1 MIKDREKKTTSNRF
15 HRLCCCLSFRITGR
29 CALPLLVTGVGS
41 WRGGGGGARLPSVV
55 RSASLVSRLFVAFCF
70 VLSFKSVPNG
80 YQYITL
86 RISSFYPFSS
96 IGGLSTNVF
105 ETRAAAK
112 N

>member
-1 MIKDREKKTTSNRF
+1 MIKDRVKKTTSNRF
-15 HRLCCCLSFRITGR
+15 HRLVPVIQDYR
-29 CALPLLVTGVGS
+29 PLRAAPAGDRSGKLE
-41 WRGGGGGARLPSVV
+41 GGGGTRLPSGV

-86 RISSFYPFSS
+86 HISSFYPFSS

-105 ETRAAAK
+105 ETCVAAK

>member
-15 HRLCCCLSFRITGR
+15 HRLCWCLSFRITGR
-29 CALPLLVTGVGS
+29 CAAGDRSGKLEGV
-41 WRGGGGGARLPSVV
+41 GGGARLPSGV

-105 ETRAAAK
+105 ETRVAAK